1 MDKIGKKTLMKGAIV
16 LFIVGFLLWINIQYV
31 QLTPEDIRE
40 AILPFGWLAPL
51 IYVLIYTIRPL
62 VLFPASILSLAGG
75 LLFGPILGTVAIV
88 VGASSGAILSFWVAR
103 KLGKNI
109 AAKKWTGKGEK
120 IQSQLEENGFF
131 YVLTLRLIPLFNF
144 DMISYLSGISK
155 VKFRHFMVGTVVG
168 MIPGSFAYSFLGA
181 SFVEGDAFLILT
193 AVSIFILVST
203 VPFLFRKRLNKKIEK

>member
-1 MDKIGKKTLMKGAIV
+1 MKGAIV